1 MSLYPASLPTAT
13 SASGDVGDGLAAC
26 GAMMIAVRAAD
37 LVCPERRPARDDRTA
52 VVVAGT
58 GRIRSGELVAFC
70 KVVVVAPAVTRRDG
84 RVQASG
90 KPCDYARLGVL
101 EERLD
106 EIAGADAIGRAAA
119 AVTLKGKVKGAARRS
134 VTTAFILRA
143 TLLMTQMPEAD
154 YAEVMTALVGDLAA
168 VPWGTPWRV
177 PSGDGAVRLAGG
189 DRPAAAGSPAGSGLA
204 AADPVAVQDCL
215 APGGCSELVQP
226 AGHGCGEQRAPH
238 PGGIDLRIAAGEVPE
253 GGAVLAVAEDV
264 LTGVKGGQLQ
274 RAGFRR
280 GGPQGPCP
288 GRRRAANCPAGWRST
303 GRTHLASSAS
313 RGIDGQRRRALV
325 RALALGSW
333 RVFLGERPVLVQP
346 RSASG
351 QAGMVAACPGDAGE
365 KRGGGGWVRRVADGC
380 GFSSVTD
387 GGVGTAGDGVR
398 HGHSSPGTAGLVVA
412 YARAGQFGLVSFI
425 EPAGHG

>member
-1 MSLYPASLPTAT
+1 
-13 SASGDVGDGLAAC
+13 
-26 GAMMIAVRAAD
+26 MMIAVRAAD

-90 KPCDYARLGVL
+90 KPCDCARLGVL

-238 PGGIDLRIAAGEVPE
+238 PGGIDLRICRW
-253 GGAVLAVAEDV
+253 GGA
-264 LTGVKGGQLQ
+264 G
-274 RAGFRR
+274 
-280 GGPQGPCP
+280 
-288 GRRRAANCPAGWRST
+288 GRRRACCR
-303 GRTHLASSAS
+303 GRCSH
-313 RGIDGQRRRALV
+313 GGQ
-325 RALALGSW
+325 G
-333 RVFLGERPVLVQP
+333 
-346 RSASG
+346 RSASARRISPRRS
-351 QAGMVAACPGDAGE
+351 AGSLPRTTTGGELPGRLA
-365 KRGGGGWVRRVADGC
+365 
-380 GFSSVTD
+380 
-387 GGVGTAGDGVR
+387 
-398 HGHSSPGTAGLVVA
+398 
-412 YARAGQFGLVSFI
+412 
-425 EPAGHG
+425 